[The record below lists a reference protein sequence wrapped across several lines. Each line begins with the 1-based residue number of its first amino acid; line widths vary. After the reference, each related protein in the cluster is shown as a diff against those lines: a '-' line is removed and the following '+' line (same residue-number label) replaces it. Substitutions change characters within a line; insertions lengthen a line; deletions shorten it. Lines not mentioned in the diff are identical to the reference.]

1 MAIVIGDCDVE
12 TLSARDRAVLAAIL
26 TVGSKEQ
33 RQAIAGQDA
42 DAYSAF
48 ALGIREEVLGL
59 HVEMRDLGH
68 LDAGGFHQTIA
79 QRASEAIAQRHPELA
94 PLVIQR
100 AGYLFSFAN
109 R

>member
-1 MAIVIGDCDVE
+1 MDDIDIEA
-12 TLSARDRAVLAAIL
+12 LSARDRAVLAAIL
-26 TVGSKEQ
+26 TVGGEEQ

-59 HVEMRDLGH
+59 HVEMHDLRH

-79 QRASEAIAQRHPELA
+79 QRASEAIAQRHPDLA
-94 PLVIQR
+94 PLVIER
-100 AGYLFSFAN
+100 AGYLFSCAN